1 MIGNA
6 HLGEGLTLD
15 LIFRLCKG
23 LSSHLSQDGVLK
35 KNFLRM
41 ITILVGGWGWVG
53 GGRGKIN
60 LWSCREHL
68 EMLWKSLGSWEKV
81 EVCVSIYEYFLT

>member
-1 MIGNA
+1 M
-6 HLGEGLTLD
+6 
-15 LIFRLCKG
+15 
-23 LSSHLSQDGVLK
+23 
-35 KNFLRM
+35 
-41 ITILVGGWGWVG
+41 G